1 MASKTVLTAVFA
13 ASVLVLSACE
23 RGGAEGEAARA
34 ENASPVVPSPDAEDL
49 GAQADRGANA
59 RASAEDRGG
68 DREDPRAG
76 PQPTHENGAPLWAAN
91 RDSSAEAAAQRQFE
105 RNGEAFGA
113 DTVEE
118 YIDRAHAFVS
128 KPPAGA
134 ERATRASNGDKLVYD
149 PKTNTFAVATR
160 DGAPRTMF
168 KPDEGAEYWERQK
181 QQASRRRASNRDDQ
195 G

>member
-1 MASKTVLTAVFA
+1 MSKGMVSAVFA

-23 RGGAEGEAARA
+23 RGGTESEPARA
-34 ENASPVVPSPDAEDL
+34 EAAAVVPSPDAADAAAAEAGASEDSS
-49 GAQADRGANA
+49 A
-59 RASAEDRGG
+59 RASRDDRS
-68 DREDPRAG
+68 DPREG
-76 PQPTHENGAPLWAAN
+76 PQPTHDNGAPLWAAN
-91 RDSSAEAAAQRQFE
+91 RDYSALAAAQRQFE

-118 YIDRAHAFVS
+118 YVDRAHAFVS
-128 KPPAGA
+128 DPPAGA
-134 ERATRASNGDKLVYD
+134 ESVTRASNGDRLVYD

-181 QQASRRRASNRDDQ
+181 QQASRARRGGDDR